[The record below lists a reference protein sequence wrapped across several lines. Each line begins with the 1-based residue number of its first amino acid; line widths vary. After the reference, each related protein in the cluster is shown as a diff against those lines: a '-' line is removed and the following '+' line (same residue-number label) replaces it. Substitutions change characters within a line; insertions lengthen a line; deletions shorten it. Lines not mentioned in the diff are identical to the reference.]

1 MKRSRLACYKRYL
14 LIPIVLIV
22 QLFFAVES
30 QAQTSGSI
38 YGRVSD
44 PSDAAVTG
52 ATVTVK
58 SLATNQTRTASTDNE
73 GAYTF
78 NLLPVG
84 PYSIAVEAAGFK
96 PFQRERIELQV
107 AENLRVDFRLEVG
120 QVSELVVVDTQASQ
134 VDTATATLG
143 KVVEQRRIVEL
154 PLNGRNFLQLGV
166 LQAGVTPPVPEI
178 DVVGSGMNA
187 SPGGSSV
194 NFSVNGMRTSSNNHI
209 LDGVNNV
216 EPMSGGAMI
225 VPSADTLQEFRILTN
240 SYSAEFG
247 RAGGSIVTVITKSG
261 GNAFHGSL
269 FEFLRNDVFDARNFF
284 APDVPALKQ
293 NQFGG
298 TIGGPIIKNRTFFFG
313 SYEGFRQRK
322 GIATSTTVPSLLVRQ
337 GNFSQEAIKPKDPL
351 KPGACNNTDQ
361 SGCFPGNIIPGE
373 RFDPVARNLLAL
385 YPAPNQGTNIFTYA
399 PSGANDRN
407 QYLVRVDHSMLEGKN
422 TLSGRY
428 IFDKGSVLRPKGATT
443 SPVGSVEVPGFA
455 FADKGTFQNV
465 MLADTHIFSSQVIN
479 ELRLSYGRA
488 NVENGSPV
496 SPIDPAT
503 LGFVYPQPA
512 SVAVIPQVLLFGNSS
527 LGYTLFN
534 SRISDFYELVNNL
547 AINSGA
553 HSLKFGGNIRHTK
566 VFGLFPSLS
575 FGTFQFNGSITGNSL
590 ADFLLG
596 RASNFSQVGGRED
609 KKLQQTAAYFY
620 GQDDFRIRRNLT
632 LNLGLRWEI
641 VPGFT
646 ERDDLLTTFVPGV
659 QSVVAPTL
667 PPGILRPGDP
677 GVPRTLF
684 PTEKNNFAPRLG
696 LAWDPW
702 DDGKTSVRAG
712 YGVFYD
718 DSALVQQFTVQQP
731 PDFQPFIVQPFPAS
745 LADPYNG
752 NSPFNPPLTFPLP
765 LAPGFTVG
773 LLAPDFKLGYIQHW
787 NLTIQRQLSS
797 ALAVEVAYVGNKGTN
812 LQGDMDP
819 NQAIWRPGATRA
831 GPDVRSRRPFNPI
844 GQIFQVS
851 SIFDSNYH
859 GLQTTLTHRLN
870 RGLSFQAAYTW
881 SKAIDNTSKPV
892 SFFRIPGQVGRPQ
905 DNHNLDLERGLSAFD
920 VRHRFVLSYVYELPF
935 FNNSKGLTS
944 HVLGGW
950 RLSGIS
956 TLQSGTPF
964 SVIDT
969 SDPGL
974 DGIPQNDRPD
984 LLRDPNLPAD
994 QRRPERWFDTSALV
1008 RFTASASRPRPAF
1021 GTAGRNILFA
1031 DGIINF
1037 DLGLSKDFRVTEGQ
1051 RVEFRW
1057 EIFNLFNHPNFGVPV
1072 NDLNAP
1078 NFGRVLNTSTP
1089 ERQMQFA
1096 LKYIF

>member
-1 MKRSRLACYKRYL
+1 MRYL
-14 LIPIVLIV
+14 LVVIALIT
-22 QLFFAVES
+22 QALFAVQS
-30 QAQTSGSI
+30 QAQTTGSI

-44 PSDAAVTG
+44 PSDAAVG
-52 ATVTVK
+52 SASVTVR
-58 SLATNQTRTASTDNE
+58 SLLTNQSRTASTDQD
-73 GAYTF
+73 GVYTF
-78 NLLPVG
+78 TLLPVG
-84 PYSIAVEAAGFK
+84 PYSVAVEAGGFK
-96 PFQRERIELQV
+96 PFQRERVELQV
-107 AENLRVDFRLEVG
+107 AENLRVDFRLEIG
-120 QVSELVVVDTQASQ
+120 QLSELVVVSTQASQ

-178 DVVGSGMNA
+178 DVVGSGLNS
-187 SPGGSSV
+187 SPGGSGV
-194 NFSVNGMRTSSNNHI
+194 NFSVNGMRISSNNHI

-216 EPMSGGAMI
+216 EPMSGAAMI

-240 SYSAEFG
+240 SYSAEYG

-261 GNAFHGSL
+261 GNRFHGSL

-313 SYEGFRQRK
+313 GYEGFRQRK

-337 GNFSQEAIKPKDPL
+337 GNFSQEAVKPKDPL
-351 KPGACNNTDQ
+351 LPGACNATDQ
-361 SGCFPGNIIPGE
+361 SGCFPGNVIPQG
-373 RFDPVARNLLAL
+373 RIDAVARNLLAL
-385 YPAPNQGTNIFTYA
+385 YPAPNQGTNIFA
-399 PSGANDRN
+399 HSPSGANDRD
-407 QYLVRVDHSMLEGKN
+407 QFMMRFDHSLIEDKN

-428 IFDKGSVLRPKGATT
+428 VFDTGSVLRPKGAST
-443 SPVGSVEVPGFA
+443 SPLGSVEVPGFA
-455 FADKGTFQNV
+455 FADEGRFQNL
-465 MLADTHIFSSQVIN
+465 MIGDTHIFSSNVIN
-479 ELRLSYGRA
+479 ELRLSYARA
-488 NVENGSPV
+488 NVENGAPV
-496 SPIDPAT
+496 SPIDPT
-503 LGFVYPQPA
+503 SIGFVYPQPA
-512 SVAVIPQVLLFGNSS
+512 SVSVIPQVLVFGNSS

-534 SRISDFYELVNNL
+534 SRISDFYEVVNNL
-547 AINSGA
+547 AWNKGA
-553 HSLKFGGNIRHTK
+553 HSLKFGGNVRHTK

-575 FGTFQFNGSITGNSL
+575 FGTFQFNGSITGSPL
-590 ADFLLG
+590 GDFMLG
-596 RASNFSQVGGRED
+596 RASVFSQVGGRED
-609 KKLQQTAAYFY
+609 KKIQQTAAYFY
-620 GQDDFRIRRNLT
+620 LQDDFRISRNLM

-646 ERDDLLTTFVPGV
+646 ERDDLLTTFIPGV
-659 QSVVAPTL
+659 QSVVSPTL
-667 PPGILRPGDP
+667 PRGILRPGDP
-677 GVPRTLF
+677 GIPRTLF
-684 PTEKNNFAPRLG
+684 PTEKANFAPRLG

-702 DDGKTSVRAG
+702 GDGKTSVRAG

-731 PDFQPFIVQPFPAS
+731 PDYQPFFVQLFPAS
-745 LADPYNG
+745 LADPYGG
-752 NSPFNPPLTFPLP
+752 NSPFTPPLTFPLP

-787 NLTIQRQLSS
+787 NLTLQRQLTS

-812 LQGDMDP
+812 LQGDVDP
-819 NQAIWRPGATRA
+819 NQAIWQPGATRA
-831 GPDVRSRRPFNPI
+831 AADVRSRRPYNPI
-844 GQIFQVS
+844 GQIFRVS

-859 GLQTTLTHRLN
+859 GLQTTLTHRLS

-905 DNHNLDLERGLSAFD
+905 DNRNLALERGLSAFD

-935 FNNSKGLTS
+935 FNNTSGLTK
-944 HVLGGW
+944 HVLDGW

-984 LLRDPNLPAD
+984 LISDPNLPSD
-994 QRRPERWFDTSALV
+994 QRRPERWFDTSALQ
-1008 RFTASASRPRPAF
+1008 RFTASGSRPQPAF
-1021 GTAGRNILFA
+1021 GTAGRNILTA

-1037 DLGLSKDFRVTEGQ
+1037 DIGLSKDFRMSED
-1051 RVEFRW
+1051 RRLEFRW

-1078 NFGRVLNTSTP
+1078 NFGRVLSTSTP

-1096 LKYIF
+1096 LKFIF